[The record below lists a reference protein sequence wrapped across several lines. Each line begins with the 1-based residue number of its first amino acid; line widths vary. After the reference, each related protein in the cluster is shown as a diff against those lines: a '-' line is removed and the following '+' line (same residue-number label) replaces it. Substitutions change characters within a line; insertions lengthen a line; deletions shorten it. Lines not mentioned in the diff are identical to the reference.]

1 MWARKRIDIGWSD
14 LASGAV
20 SCLLPGR
27 RVTAVAAAEWGWMAD
42 GSLLACLSVRSGL
55 DLLLQ
60 TMDWPAGSEVLMSAV
75 NIGGM
80 IQVVE
85 HHQLKIVPVD
95 LHREDAAVDGELL
108 ESLVTPQTRAILV
121 AHLLGVVADLTP
133 ICDFARRHNLM
144 VIEDCAQAYAG
155 TAYRGHERADVSMFS
170 FGPIKT
176 ATALGGALLRVH
188 SDSLR
193 QRMRQLQ
200 GAFPVQSRWRFLK
213 RIGFYSVLRFLG
225 QKRVFGVFVW
235 CCLRLG
241 KDLEKVLNG
250 SVRNFPGGQFIASL
264 RQQPCGPLLRLM
276 ARRVRRYPDRL
287 IERRAA
293 LGRILTEELSLCRC
307 PGSAAQFHSYWL
319 AMVQVQHPD
328 TTLKELRRHGFDA
341 TGSNA
346 LRPVCDAVPESTA
359 VARAMLANTVYLPI
373 YAEMPE
379 SEMRRM
385 AACLLTAEQRA
396 ETSVAV
402 RSE

>member
-14 LASGAV
+14 LAFGAV
-20 SCLLPGR
+20 CCLVPGR
-27 RVTAVAAAEWGWMAD
+27 RTAAVADAEAAWISD
-42 GSLLACLSVRSGL
+42 GSALACLSVRSGL

-60 TMDWPAGSEVLMSAV
+60 TMNWPSGSEILMSAV

-80 IQVVE
+80 VQVVE
-85 HHQLKIVPVD
+85 HHQLKIVAVD
-95 LHREDAAVDGELL
+95 LRTDDASVDCAQL

-121 AHLLGVVADLTP
+121 AHLLGVVADVTP
-133 ICDFARRHNLM
+133 ICDFARRHSLM

-155 TAYRGHERADVSMFS
+155 TAYRGHEQADVSMFS

-176 ATALGGALLRVH
+176 ATALGGALLRVR
-188 SDSLR
+188 SNSVR
-193 QRMRQLQ
+193 NQMRQLQ
-200 GAFPVQSRWRFLK
+200 GTYPVQSRWRFLK
-213 RIGFYSVLRFLG
+213 RIGFYSLLRFLG
-225 QKRVFGVFVW
+225 QKRVFAAFVW
-235 CCLRLG
+235 CCIRLG
-241 KDLEKVLNG
+241 KDLEKFLNG

-293 LGRILTEELSLCRC
+293 LGRMLTQELSLCRC
-307 PGSAAQFHSYWL
+307 PGGAAKFHSYWL

-341 TGSNA
+341 TSSNA
-346 LRPVCDAVPESTA
+346 LRPVSESVPESTA

-373 YAEMPE
+373 YAEMPA
-379 SEMRRM
+379 SEVRRM
-385 AACLLTAEQRA
+385 VACLLTVEQHA
-396 ETSVAV
+396 QTSAAG
-402 RSE
+402 RTQ